1 MKNKKITVIL
11 VDDHAVVRAGFRLL
25 LATEESIEVI
35 AEAERGE
42 QVLQLYVD
50 LKPDIIVMDL
60 SMAGIGGL
68 EATRRLVLR
77 EPNAKIIVFS
87 VHHEKVYISR
97 AMNAGAKGYICKHAH
112 PDVLI
117 TAIKKV
123 AHGEIYVEP
132 NLINDAENPSD
143 SINYQTIIDNF
154 SPREF
159 DVFLLLA
166 KGLTA
171 HTISEKLCLSYK
183 TAANYGTNIRHKLN
197 VVSVAELAHI
207 ALLLNLTKSVRE
219 KVL

>member
-1 MKNKKITVIL
+1 MNKKITVIL

-25 LATEESIEVI
+25 LSTEMDIEVI

-42 QVLQLYVD
+42 QALQLYAD
-50 LKPDIIVMDL
+50 LKPDVIVMDL
-60 SMAGIGGL
+60 SMAGVGGL
-68 EATRRLVLR
+68 ETTRRLVLR
-77 EPNAKIIVFS
+77 DSTAKIIVFS
-87 VHHEKVYISR
+87 VHHEKVYVQR

-123 AHGEIYVEP
+123 ANGEIYIEP
-132 NLINDAENPSD
+132 NLIDDAENS
-143 SINYQTIIDNF
+143 SVSTEYQTIIDLF

-171 HTISEKLCLSYK
+171 HKISEQLCLSYK
-183 TAANYGTNIRHKLN
+183 TAANYGTNIRNKLN
-197 VVSVAELAHI
+197 VASAAELTHI
-207 ALLLNLTKSVRE
+207 ALLLNLTK
-219 KVL
+219 

>member
-1 MKNKKITVIL
+1 MKTEKITVIL
-11 VDDHAVVRAGFRLL
+11 VDDHAIVRTGFRLL
-25 LATEESIEVI
+25 LATEANIEVI

-42 QVLQLYVD
+42 QALQLYAD
-50 LKPDIIVMDL
+50 LQPDIIIMDL

-68 EATRRLVLR
+68 ETTRRLVLR
-77 EPNAKIIVFS
+77 DATAKIIVFS
-87 VHHEKVYISR
+87 VHHEKVYVQR

-112 PDVLI
+112 PEVLI

-123 AHGEIYVEP
+123 ANGEIYVEP
-132 NLINDAENPSD
+132 NLIDDTENSQNSMD
-143 SINYQTIIDNF
+143 YQAIIDSF

-183 TAANYGTNIRHKLN
+183 TAANYGTNIRQKLN
-197 VVSVAELAHI
+197 VNSGAELAHI
-207 ALLLNLTKSVRE
+207 ALLLNLTK
-219 KVL
+219 

>member
-1 MKNKKITVIL
+1 MNTEKITVIL
-11 VDDHAVVRAGFRLL
+11 VDDHAIIRTGFRLL
-25 LATEESIEVI
+25 LATEENIEVI

-42 QVLQLYVD
+42 QALQLYAD
-50 LKPDIIVMDL
+50 LKPNVIIMDL

-77 EPNAKIIVFS
+77 DSSAKIIVFS
-87 VHHEKVYISR
+87 VHHEKVYVQR

-117 TAIKKV
+117 TAIRNV
-123 AHGEIYVEP
+123 ANGEIYIEP
-132 NLINDAENPSD
+132 NLIDDAENSSNSMD
-143 SINYQTIIDNF
+143 YQTIIDAF

-171 HTISEKLCLSYK
+171 HTISEKLCVSYK
-183 TAANYGTNIRHKLN
+183 TAANYGTTIRHKLN
-197 VVSVAELAHI
+197 VNSGAELAHI
-207 ALLLNLTKSVRE
+207 ALLLNLTK
-219 KVL
+219 

>member
-1 MKNKKITVIL
+1 MNSKKITVIL
-11 VDDHAVVRAGFRLL
+11 VDDHAIVRAGFRLL
-25 LATEESIEVI
+25 LATEENIEVI

-42 QVLQLYVD
+42 QALQLYAD
-50 LKPDIIVMDL
+50 LKPNVIVMDL

-68 EATRRLVLR
+68 ETTRRLILR
-77 EPNAKIIVFS
+77 HEEAKVIVFS
-87 VHHEKVYISR
+87 VHHEKVYVQR

-123 AHGEIYVEP
+123 ANGEIYVEP
-132 NLINDAENPSD
+132 NLIDDVENSPD
-143 SINYQTIIDNF
+143 SMDYQTIVDDF

-171 HTISEKLCLSYK
+171 HDISEKLCISYK
-183 TAANYGTNIRHKLN
+183 TAANYGTNIRTKLN
-197 VVSVAELAHI
+197 VNSGAELAHI
-207 ALLLNLTKSVRE
+207 ALLLNLTK
-219 KVL
+219 